1 VAILRV
7 LCATALAIS
16 VVHASQQAPAIPRAV
31 DTYARLL
38 EALMGAAPRK
48 PTVENVL
55 GTGRLAAETL
65 AGDSGVLEDLGEDD
79 YQMVVQK
86 MTGFLVSRD
95 EVVHVE
101 PNPDFFIKLAQDY
114 GKAHDVAFFQRYK
127 QTIPNGVWHVY
138 IRQQTDY
145 SGCVRFGSLAL
156 VESYQRWTAFRQ
168 QFPKQ
173 YLREVE
179 QLLVDLDDTLVE
191 ETCACGSAEDVAK
204 ELSAFVRE
212 LPGAEITPR
221 ARDRLEKVKQGT
233 SDITFRCT
241 GGTER

>member
-1 VAILRV
+1 MAIFRV
-7 LCATALAIS
+7 LCAIALAIS
-16 VVHASQQAPAIPRAV
+16 VVHAGQRAPAIPRAV

-48 PTVENVL
+48 PTVESVL

-65 AGDSGVLEDLGEDD
+65 AGESGVLEDLTDDD
-79 YQMVVQK
+79 YQAVVRK
-86 MTGFLVSRD
+86 MIGFKVSKD
-95 EVVHVE
+95 PIVYVE
-101 PNPDFFIKLAQDY
+101 PDPDAFIKLAQGY

-127 QTIPNGVWHVY
+127 QTIPDGVWHVY
-138 IRQQTDY
+138 IQPMTDE

-156 VESYQRWTAFRQ
+156 VESYTRWTAFRL

-191 ETCACGSAEDVAK
+191 ETCACGNAEDVVK
-204 ELSAFVRE
+204 ELLAFVKA
-212 LPGAEITPR
+212 LPNAEIT
-221 ARDRLEKVKQGT
+221 ARVRERLEKVKQGT
-233 SDITFRCT
+233 SDFQFRCT
-241 GGTER
+241 GG